1 MGKRNTNPAQR
12 ALNHVEQLQQKPS
25 EFLII
30 GIGASAGGIQAL
42 QEFFRHVPQDSGMA
56 YVVIL
61 HLSPDHDSQLA
72 AILQQ
77 ETGIPVSQVTE
88 KTAIQP
94 DHIYVVP
101 PDRHLTIEAENISV
115 SPNLQVA
122 ERRAP
127 VDIFFRSLAD
137 NHGPR
142 AISVILSGTG
152 ANGSMGLKRIKERG
166 GACFVQNPRE
176 AEFNEMPRN
185 AIATELIDEVLNV
198 GQIPSRIIAYRE
210 SMGAVSISEES
221 ENRPETPQEALHEIF
236 KQLRIR
242 TGHDFSNYK
251 RATLLRRIE
260 RRINVHNLPDLS
272 TYLAYLQENQDETQ
286 ALLKDLL
293 ISVTNFF
300 RDSKAFAYLEQEVIP
315 SIFLGKTSSDQIRI
329 WVAGCATGEE
339 AYSLAMLCAER
350 SLKINDAPKIQIFA
364 TDIDETAISTAR
376 EGQYTLNDAADVSPE
391 RLRQFFT
398 QDGDVYRVRREIREM
413 ILFANHN
420 FLKDPPFSKLDL
432 VTCRNVMIY
441 LNSTAQER
449 VIETFHFALRP
460 KKYLFL
466 GNSESVDAASDHFAT
481 HNREHHVF
489 QTREVTPRSY
499 PLPDSVPQFLS
510 SKTSLIQRPEE
521 RADRGERIS
530 FGELHQRMLEQYA
543 PPSVVI
549 NEEYEIV
556 HMSER
561 AGKYFEFAGGEPTQ
575 NLLKLIRPEI
585 RLEIRATLYQAVQN
599 KTAVEL
605 QNIKLSINGQHHLL
619 NIHVRPVIAEGDP
632 VRGFILVVFIPA
644 ADGLQE
650 SNTLMVTS
658 EEPMARQLEE
668 ELIGLKT
675 QLRSSI
681 EQYEYQAEEL
691 KASNEELQA
700 MNEELRSAAEELETS
715 KEELQSINEELRTV
729 NQELKVKI
737 EETSITSNNLQNL
750 VNSAN
755 VGTIFLDRS
764 FAIRLFTP
772 AVLDIFNLK
781 SGDYGRPITDI
792 TNKLQYHALLQDAE
806 MVLDK
811 LNVVEREVT
820 TSDGSLYLMRLLP
833 YRTSEDRINGVVI
846 TFFDITSRR
855 ESEEALRISEERNRL
870 LIESA
875 KDYAIFTIDAERRVV
890 SWSSGAELILGYT
903 ESEMLGKLED
913 LIFITEDRNA
923 GIPKKELEEAENAG
937 RAENERWHLRKDG
950 SNFWGSGIT
959 QPLKDTKGDT
969 VGYVKIMRDLTIQ
982 RGLLEEL
989 RISEERYRINL
1000 ETEVVARTSELKES
1014 QEQYA
1019 TLISNTP
1026 DVITRW
1032 DKNLKLI
1039 FANAAF
1045 EKKMNKEIKSLL
1057 HRTNSEMGL
1066 PDTFVLSYLQDL
1078 RHAFKTGERVEH
1090 FSSAQTSSGVSY
1102 FYSRLTP
1109 EKNATGEIISVL
1121 AIERD
1126 ITDLKNSE
1134 IELKANRDLLQSI
1147 LDNSFIS
1154 MSVLKP
1160 VRNEEGKIIDF
1171 EIMLTNHELDKET
1184 RRDDLVGKFYVQEY
1198 PGIRAVGLFELM
1210 ERVIETGVA
1219 EGMEYFY
1226 PHEGFDKWYSCMFVK
1241 MEDTLVATNMDI
1253 TERKVA
1259 EEHLKKSEEQFR
1271 MFVTAS
1277 SDLIFHMN
1285 TDWTEMYAL
1294 QSDNFLSD
1302 IKSPTTEWMRRYI
1315 PSDEQQKVKAI
1326 INEAVLH
1333 KQLFE
1338 LQHKVLLSDGAVG
1351 WANSR
1356 AVPLLDDKGEIM
1368 EWFGVASDIT
1378 AQKAFEEER
1387 DRNYLLLQQ
1396 SEEVA
1401 STGTWV
1407 YDLLNSKLSWSEGMY
1422 RLFNVDKETE
1432 IDPKIYFVNA
1442 TEDSKRT
1449 AEQLALKIT
1458 GGADPFEETLTIH
1471 VQGEQKV
1478 LKVKATVIRGSDAK
1492 ITKVLGVDMDVTASH
1507 QAEERL
1513 RQVEAEQQLEIFR
1526 VTLRTQE
1533 EERRRI
1539 SESLHNGLGQ
1549 LLYST
1554 RLAVNY
1560 LTLESA
1566 SQTPDR
1572 FAESKGYTTSLL
1584 SDSIKETRRISH
1596 ELMPT
1601 VLAEFG
1607 LNAAIKDVCEQLT
1620 SEVRFDCQVLLDK
1633 VKLDNYVELA
1643 IFRTVQELMVNV
1655 VKHAHATRAKVRIL
1669 AESDE
1674 VLISVKDNGQGINS
1688 ELKDKP
1694 GIGLASIRNKA
1705 YLLKGTVLLKS
1716 SPGKGTLVEVRLPLK
1731 FAQSE

>member
-1 MGKRNTNPAQR
+1 MGTTINNPGEG
-12 ALNHVEQLQQKPS
+12 LLTPVEQLQEKPAD
-25 EFLII
+25 FLIV

-42 QEFFRHVPQDSGMA
+42 QEFFRHVTEHSNMA

-72 AILQQ
+72 SILAQ
-77 ETGIPVSQVTE
+77 EARIPVTVIKSKVPIKQNN
-88 KTAIQP
+88 
-94 DHIYVVP
+94 IYVVP
-101 PDRHLTIEAENISV
+101 PDRHLRMEGDDIAV
-115 SPNLQVA
+115 SPNVHVE

-137 NHGPR
+137 HHGPR

-166 GACFVQNPRE
+166 GACFVQNPKE

-185 AIATELIDEVLNV
+185 AIATELVDEVLMV
-198 GQIPSRIIAYRE
+198 SEIPSRLVAYRNSTDKVMIVE
-210 SMGAVSISEES
+210 DTEK
-221 ENRPETPQEALHEIF
+221 RPESQNQALHEIF
-236 KQLRIR
+236 TQLRIR

-260 RRINVHNLPDLS
+260 RRIGVHNLPDLS
-272 TYLAYLQENQDETQ
+272 SYLTFLLEHPEETH

-300 RDSKAFAYLEQEVIP
+300 RDPKAFSYLEQEIIP
-315 SIFLGKTSSDQIRI
+315 SIFLGRTSADQVRI

-339 AYSLAMLCAER
+339 AYSLAMLCAEQSLR
-350 SLKINDAPKIQIFA
+350 SKESPKVQIFA
-364 TDIDETAISTAR
+364 TDIDEAAIATAR
-376 EGQYTLNDAADVSPE
+376 EGIYTLNDAADVSPE

-398 QDGDVYRVRREIREM
+398 LDGDGYRVRREIREM

-432 VTCRNVMIY
+432 VTCRNVLIY
-441 LNSTAQER
+441 LNNTAQLR
-449 VIETFHFALRP
+449 VTDTFHFALRA
-460 KKYLFL
+460 KGFLFL
-466 GNSESVDAASDHFAT
+466 GSSESVDGTSELYTT
-481 HNREHHVF
+481 HNREHHVYLSKE
-489 QTREVTPRSY
+489 TSPRTY
-499 PLPDSVPQFLS
+499 PVPDSAPKLSVPARDFRAKS
-510 SKTSLIQRPEE
+510 IQTD
-521 RADRGERIS
+521 RAGVRIS
-530 FGELHQRMLEQYA
+530 FGELHHRMLEQYA

-549 NEEYEIV
+549 DEDYNIV
-556 HMSER
+556 HMTEK
-561 AGKYFEFAGGEPTQ
+561 AGKYFEFTGGEPTN
-575 NLLKLIRPEI
+575 NLLKLIRHEI
-585 RLEIRATLYQAVQN
+585 RLEIRATLYQARQN
-599 KTAVEL
+599 RSPVEL
-605 QNIKLSINGQHHLL
+605 RNVKLTIGGQNLL
-619 NIHVRPVIAEGDP
+619 LDIHVRPVIEESDEAH
-632 VRGFILVVFIPA
+632 GFILVVFIPVLDAEENNTFILA
-644 ADGLQE
+644 AQE
-650 SNTLMVTS
+650 PIS
-658 EEPMARQLEE
+658 RHLEE

-675 QLRSSI
+675 QLRNSTQ
-681 EQYEYQAEEL
+681 QYEFQAEEL

-737 EETSITSNNLQNL
+737 EETSITTSNLQNL

-792 TNKLQYHALLQDAE
+792 TNKLQYDNLVGDAAS
-806 MVLDK
+806 VLEK
-811 LNVVEREVT
+811 LNILEREVT
-820 TSDGSLYLMRLLP
+820 TSDNRFYMMRLLP
-833 YRTSEDRINGVVI
+833 YRTSEDHINGVVV

-855 ESEEALRISEERNRL
+855 ASEEALRISEARNRL

-875 KDYAIFTIDAERRVV
+875 KDYAIFTLNTQREVT
-890 SWSSGAELILGYT
+890 SWSSGAELILGYK
-903 ESEMLGKLED
+903 ESEIIGKAGDVIFTAED
-913 LIFITEDRNA
+913 QHA
-923 GIPKKELEEAENAG
+923 HIPQSEVTEAEQLG

-950 SNFWGSGIT
+950 SHFWGSGIT
-959 QPLKDTKGDT
+959 QPLRDNTGNT
-969 VGYVKIMRDLTIQ
+969 LGYVKIMRDLTTQ
-982 RGLLEEL
+982 RALLEDL
-989 RISEERYRINL
+989 RLNEENYRIKL
-1000 ETEVVARTSELKES
+1000 EEEVVNRTSELKES
-1014 QEQYA
+1014 QEQYS
-1019 TLISNTP
+1019 TLIGNTP

-1032 DKNLKLI
+1032 DKDLRLV

-1045 EKKMNKEIKSLL
+1045 GKKIGLDIASVLNK
-1057 HRTNSEMGL
+1057 TNSEL
-1066 PDTFVLSYLQDL
+1066 NFPDTYVLPYLQSL
-1078 RHAFKTGERVEH
+1078 RKAFETGETVEH
-1090 FSSAQTSSGVSY
+1090 FSSSHTPDGEAY

-1109 EKNATGEIISVL
+1109 EKNADGELVTIL

-1126 ITDLKNSE
+1126 ITELKHAS

-1154 MSVLKP
+1154 MSVLKA
-1160 VRNEEGKIIDF
+1160 VRDEDGIIIDF

-1184 RRDDLVGKFYVQEY
+1184 QRTDLVGKFYAQEY
-1198 PGIRAVGLFELM
+1198 PGIKNSGLFEVM
-1210 ERVIETGVA
+1210 VRVMNTGNA
-1219 EGMEYFY
+1219 EGLEYFY
-1226 PHEGFDKWYSCMFVK
+1226 PNEGFNKWFSCMFAK
-1241 MEDTLVATNMDI
+1241 MEDGLVATNMDI
-1253 TERKVA
+1253 SERKLA

-1277 SDLIFHMN
+1277 SDLIYHMN
-1285 TDWTEMYAL
+1285 ANWTEMYVM
-1294 QSDNFLSD
+1294 QSENFLSN
-1302 IKSPTTEWMRRYI
+1302 INAPKSHWMRYV
-1315 PSDEQQKVKAI
+1315 PEEEQSKVQAAI
-1326 INEAVLH
+1326 DVAISN

-1338 LQHKVLLSDGAVG
+1338 LEHRVLFSNGQIG

-1356 AVPLLDDKGEIM
+1356 AVPLLDEKGEII
-1368 EWFGVASDIT
+1368 EWFGVVSDIT
-1378 AQKAFEEER
+1378 AQKAFEDER

-1407 YDLLNSKLSWSEGMY
+1407 YDLVNKKLSWSEGMY
-1422 RLFNVDKETE
+1422 RLFDLKKETE
-1432 IDPKIYFVNA
+1432 VSTDIYVKYA
-1442 TEDSKRT
+1442 ILKCKDT
-1449 AEQLALKIT
+1449 AEQISQSIAS
-1458 GGADPFEETLTIH
+1458 GDQEFEETLTITTA
-1471 VQGEQKV
+1471 ETFKI
-1478 LKVKATVIRGSDAK
+1478 LKVKATLIYDKKGNATR
-1492 ITKVLGVDMDVTASH
+1492 VLGVDMDITASRL
-1507 QAEERL
+1507 AEERL
-1513 RQVEAEQQLEIFR
+1513 RKVEAEQQLEIFQ

-1554 RLAVNY
+1554 RLAINY
-1560 LTLESA
+1560 LTVETA
-1566 SQTPDR
+1566 TEKPDK
-1572 FAESKGYTTSLL
+1572 FHESKEYTTSLL

-1607 LNAAIKDVCEQLT
+1607 LNAAIKEVCDQLT
-1620 SEVRFDCQVLLDK
+1620 SDVRFDSKVILDG

-1643 IFRTVQELMVNV
+1643 IFRTVQELMLNV
-1655 VKHAHATRAKVRIL
+1655 IKHADATKAKVKVL
-1669 AESDE
+1669 AANDV
-1674 VLISVKDNGQGINS
+1674 VLISVKDNGKGIGTEVN
-1688 ELKDKP
+1688 EKP

-1705 YLLKGTVLLKS
+1705 DLLKGTVEITS
-1716 SPGKGTLVEVRLPLK
+1716 SSDNGTLVEVKLPLK
-1731 FAQSE
+1731 FAQYE